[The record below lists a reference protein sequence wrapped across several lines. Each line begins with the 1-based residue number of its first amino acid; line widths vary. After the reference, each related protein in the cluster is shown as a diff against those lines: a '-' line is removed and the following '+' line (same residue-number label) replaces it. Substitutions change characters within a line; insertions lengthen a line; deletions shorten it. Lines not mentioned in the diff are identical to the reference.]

1 MPSIPL
7 PEEPRLRRVPNRGE
21 KLESWGITI
30 EWDVPKPTRAV
41 VWKPNMQSWYRR
53 LTPLKSTPGRRARVL
68 RDLRDKNVARA
79 RVGNIKKSL
88 RERDPRS
95 KWKIESAKADD
106 GTYGVWVTY
115 NGVMSD
121 KEYEEYEAR
130 FAYNSRQAKLR
141 LINSQQKKVL
151 QRSRLNPSLRPPV
164 VRPDD

>member
-1 MPSIPL
+1 
-7 PEEPRLRRVPNRGE
+7 
-21 KLESWGITI
+21 
-30 EWDVPKPTRAV
+30 
-41 VWKPNMQSWYRR
+41 MQQH
-53 LTPLKSTPGRRARVL
+53 PQ
-68 RDLRDKNVARA
+68 VA
-79 RVGNIKKSL
+79 

-95 KWKIESAKADD
+95 KWKIESSKADD

-121 KEYEEYEAR
+121 AEFEEAEAR

-141 LINSQQKKVL
+141 KINAQQRRVL